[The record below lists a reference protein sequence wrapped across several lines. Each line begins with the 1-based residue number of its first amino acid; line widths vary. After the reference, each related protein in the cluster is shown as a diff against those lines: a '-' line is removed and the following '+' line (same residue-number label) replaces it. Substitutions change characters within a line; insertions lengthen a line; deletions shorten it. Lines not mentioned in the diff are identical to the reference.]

1 MLDLGNIDI
10 SETSIITSE
19 RHVHL
24 LRSAQDNISEAVK
37 MIRNG
42 EPMEVAELS
51 AHYAY
56 DSLGKILGEEV
67 GEDVINRVFSKF
79 CLGK

>member
-1 MLDLGNIDI
+1 M
-10 SETSIITSE
+10 
-19 RHVHL
+19 HL
-24 LRSAQDNISEAVK
+24 LRSAQDNISEAIK
-37 MIRNG
+37 MIKKG

-56 DSLGKILGEEV
+56 NSLGKILGEEV
-67 GEDVINRVFSKF
+67 GEDVLDRVFSKF